1 MSNAKSTSGWNV
13 TPEQGRVLLR
23 APALSDQQEFLAAA
37 LLSRDLH
44 RPWTHVPRFPS
55 EFRTWLLRMTRP
67 ANRSF
72 FVCRSD
78 TQAIAGV
85 ISITGMVFGPAAT
98 GSLGYYVFSGH
109 ERQGFMKE
117 GLQLVMQHAFH
128 ALKLTR
134 LDASIQPENV
144 ASVALV
150 QACGFSK
157 DAVPSRHLKI
167 GGRWCDHER
176 WSLVAH

>member
-1 MSNAKSTSGWNV
+1 MMTN
-13 TPEQGRVLLR
+13 QGRVLLR
-23 APALSDQQEFLAAA
+23 SPLLADQQEFLAAA

-55 EFRTWLLRMTRP
+55 EFRTWLLRTTRP
-67 ANRSF
+67 ANRTF
-72 FVCRSD
+72 FICRSD
-78 TQAIAGV
+78 TQAIVGV
-85 ISITGMVFGPAAT
+85 ISINGIVSGPGAS

-117 GLQLVMQHAFH
+117 GLQLVMQHAFD
-128 ALKLTR
+128 ALNLCR
-134 LDASIQPENV
+134 LEASIQPGNA

-157 DAVPSRHLKI
+157 EAASARHLKI
-167 GGRWCDHER
+167 GGRWRDHER
-176 WSLVAH
+176 WAVVAH